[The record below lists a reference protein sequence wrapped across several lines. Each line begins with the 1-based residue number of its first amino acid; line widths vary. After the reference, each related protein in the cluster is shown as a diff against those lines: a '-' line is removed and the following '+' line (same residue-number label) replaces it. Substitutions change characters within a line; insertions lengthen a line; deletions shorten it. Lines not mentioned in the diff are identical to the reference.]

1 MSNEREVSGERN
13 VNGQKEV
20 SDERKVNGQKE
31 VSGKR
36 RENLKKNIVKLF
48 KVLWKIIENLAI
60 IAITIISLIILTQKI
75 SDNEKSF
82 FGYKLFR
89 VQTGSMAPA
98 YNVGDVIL
106 VKEKNPDDISIGEDI
121 TYWGTAGTM
130 KGKLVTH
137 RVIDI
142 VVEDGKKVFRT
153 KGIAN
158 TSDDPKVYAEQI
170 NGVVQGK
177 LYITTIICTFL
188 NNKYIFYFCV
198 VMPITIMIFFSFL
211 KGNFRKMNG
220 YR

>member
-1 MSNEREVSGERN
+1 MNDKRKKDGETISDSENKANGVAGSRSNGS
-13 VNGQKEV
+13 
-20 SDERKVNGQKE
+20 RKA
-31 VSGKR
+31 
-36 RENLKKNIVKLF
+36 KKAIAVI
-48 KVLWKIIENLAI
+48 WKIIENLAM
-60 IAITIISLIILTQKI
+60 IAIIIISLIILTQKI

-106 VKEKNPDDISIGEDI
+106 VKEKNPDDITIGEDV

-177 LYITTIICTFL
+177 LYITTIICTLL

-198 VMPITIMIFFSFL
+198 VMPITIIIFFSFL
-211 KGNFRKMNG
+211 KGNLKKMNRYG
-220 YR
+220 